1 MMPIVNFALEQKK
14 NSFNSCWYTV
24 WKFQDF
30 SVIQILREVK
40 HGESRRSKTAVIA
53 IFGAMNCVNLAIFS
67 FQKLQKCMKIKIQ
80 IVKMS

>member
-1 MMPIVNFALEQKK
+1 MIIRKCQNNLAKIVTK
-14 NSFNSCWYTV
+14 
-24 WKFQDF
+24 
-30 SVIQILREVK
+30 ILREVN
-40 HGESRRSKTAVIA
+40 HGESRRSNTAVIA